1 MNILHFFSFLVS
13 TRIIEYFSINGLHQ
27 PTLAN
32 RMEISKN
39 TNEKREREREWERQ
53 PIISVGN
60 LDNLTNR

>member
-39 TNEKREREREWERQ
+39 TNEKRERENGK
-53 PIISVGN
+53 GN
-60 LDNLTNR
+60 LLFLLEI